1 MSAAAPR
8 FFTALPGAMLQAG
21 SSPLSPREVTDML
34 EVRPID
40 EWFVIHDT
48 VEDEDVIRFSTRTE
62 AEALLTE
69 IGLQEDTAIRR
80 QETQH

>member
-1 MSAAAPR
+1 M
-8 FFTALPGAMLQAG
+8 ALSPERCCQAG
-21 SSPLSPREVTDML
+21 GSPLSPLREVTDML

-48 VEDEDVIRFSTRTE
+48 VEDEDVMRFSTRTE

-69 IGLQEDTAIRR
+69 IGLQESAAVHGLDAR
-80 QETQH
+80 